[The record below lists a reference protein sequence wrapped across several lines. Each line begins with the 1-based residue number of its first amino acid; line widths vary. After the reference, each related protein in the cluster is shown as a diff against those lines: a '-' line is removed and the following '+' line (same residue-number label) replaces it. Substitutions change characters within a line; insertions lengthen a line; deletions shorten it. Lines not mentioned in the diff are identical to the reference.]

1 MPNEQK
7 ENRKLRD
14 ECVHNYDDCKVCKK
28 EIWQQKQTR
37 EGGLCSDSSD
47 QPLLLPRSFKVGSST
62 FRRKDEQKEKKEKK

>member
-7 ENRKLRD
+7 ENRKLKD

-37 EGGLCSDSSD
+37 EGGLCSDSD
-47 QPLLLPRSFKVGSST
+47 QPLLLPRSFKVGRST